1 MVATSTKLSIRW
13 EKLPKHYVLPDDP
26 VDNISQPFIAAAL
39 SESLSIAG
47 RISETAL
54 ITTNYGLCATVND
67 KTVVK
72 APDWAFIPHI
82 TVPRADIERSY
93 TPYLEGDPPTVVM
106 EFLSATEGGEYS
118 IKATY
123 PPGKWFY
130 YESILKVPYY
140 VIFEPTNGSLEVYR
154 LDDANGYQLQMPD
167 NQNGYLIENM
177 GLSLGVWEGIRENR
191 SGYWLRWWDT
201 QGKLLLW
208 GSELSAQERQRA
220 EQAEQTRN
228 AAVLKLLSMGLTTQ
242 QVAEALTLPEKAVI
256 SIQASD

>member
-140 VIFEPTNGSLEVYR
+140 IIFEPTNGSLEVYR

-201 QGKLLLW
+201 QGQLLLW

>member
-1 MVATSTKLSIRW
+1 MVATPAKLSIRW

-54 ITTNYGLCATVND
+54 ITTNYGLCATVNE

-72 APDWAFIPHI
+72 SPDWAFIPHI

-93 TPYLEGDPPTVVM
+93 TPYLDGDPPIVVM

-130 YESILKVPYY
+130 YERILKVPYY
-140 VIFEPTNGSLEVYR
+140 VIFNPTSGSLEVYR

-167 NQNGYLIENM
+167 NNNRYWIDNM
-177 GLSLGVWEGIRENR
+177 GLSLAVWEGIRENR
-191 SGYWLRWWDT
+191 PGYWLRWWDD
-201 QGKLLLW
+201 QGNLLLW
-208 GSELSAQERQRA
+208 GNELSSQERQRA

-228 AAVLKLLSMGLTTQ
+228 AAVFKLLSMGLSAQ
-242 QVAEALTLPEKAVI
+242 QVAEALNISENDVI
-256 SIQASD
+256 EIQACE